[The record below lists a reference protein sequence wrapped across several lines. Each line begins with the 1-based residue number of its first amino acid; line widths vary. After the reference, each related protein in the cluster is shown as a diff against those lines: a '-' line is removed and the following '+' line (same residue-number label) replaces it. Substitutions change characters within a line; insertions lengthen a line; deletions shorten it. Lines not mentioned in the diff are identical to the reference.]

1 MLSKTLQK
9 AFNDQINHELSS
21 SYLYLSMAAFSESQ
35 NLPGFANWLKIQTR
49 EESGHAMKL
58 YKFVNERGGRVE
70 LQKIEQ
76 PPLEFNS
83 PTALF
88 EEVLKHERKITALIN
103 KLYELALKE
112 KDYPAQ
118 VLLHEFIG
126 EQVEE
131 EASASAI
138 LETLKMA
145 GEKGHAL
152 IMMDRQLARRGQG

>member
-1 MLSKTLQK
+1 MLSKELEK

-21 SYLYLSMAAFSESQ
+21 SYLYLSMAAYAESQ
-35 NLPGFANWLKIQTR
+35 NLPGFAHWLKLQTK
-49 EESGHAMKL
+49 EETGHGMKL

-70 LQKIEQ
+70 LQKIDQ
-76 PPLEFNS
+76 PILEFKS

-88 EEVLKHERKITALIN
+88 EEVLKHERKITVLIN
-103 KLYELALKE
+103 KLYELALEE
-112 KDYPAQ
+112 KDYAAQ

-131 EASASAI
+131 EATASSI

-152 IMMDRQLARRGQG
+152 IMMDRQLARRGQN

>member
-9 AFNDQINHELSS
+9 ACNDQINHELTS
-21 SYLYLSMAAFSESQ
+21 SYLYLSMAAFAESQ
-35 NLPGFANWLKIQTR
+35 NLPGFANWLKIQTK

-76 PPLEFNS
+76 PPLEFKS

-88 EEVLKHERKITALIN
+88 EEVLKHERKITGLIN
-103 KLYELALKE
+103 KLYESALKE

-118 VLLHEFIG
+118 VLLHEFIA

-152 IMMDRQLARRGQG
+152 IMMDRQLARRGQN

>member
-35 NLPGFANWLKIQTR
+35 NLPGFANWMKIQTT

-58 YKFVNERGGRVE
+58 YKFVIERGGRVE

-76 PPLEFNS
+76 PPLEFKS

-152 IMMDRQLARRGQG
+152 IMMDRQLARRGQS

>member
-1 MLSKTLQK
+1 MLSKTLLK
-9 AFNDQINHELSS
+9 AFNDQINQEFSS
-21 SYLYLSMAAFSESQ
+21 SYLYLSMAAYAESQ
-35 NLPGFANWLKIQTR
+35 NLPGFAHWLKIQTK

-58 YKFVNERGGRVE
+58 YTFINERGGRVE

-76 PPLEFNS
+76 PPLEFKS

-88 EEVLKHERKITALIN
+88 EEVLKHEQKITGLIN
-103 KLYELALKE
+103 NLYELALKE
-112 KDYPAQ
+112 KDYAAQ
-118 VLLHEFIG
+118 VLLHDFIG

-152 IMMDRQLARRGQG
+152 IMMDRQLARRGQN

>member
-1 MLSKTLQK
+1 MLSKALEK

-21 SYLYLSMAAFSESQ
+21 SYLYLSMAAYAESQ
-35 NLPGFANWLKIQTR
+35 NLPGFAHWLKLQTK
-49 EESGHAMKL
+49 EETGHGMKL

-70 LQKIEQ
+70 LQKIDQ
-76 PPLEFNS
+76 PILEFKS

-88 EEVLKHERKITALIN
+88 EEVLKHERKITVLIN
-103 KLYELALKE
+103 KLYELALEE
-112 KDYPAQ
+112 KDYAAQ

-131 EASASAI
+131 EATASSI

-152 IMMDRQLARRGQG
+152 IMMDRQLARRGQN

>member
-1 MLSKTLQK
+1 MLSKALEK

-21 SYLYLSMAAFSESQ
+21 SYLYLSMAAYAESQ
-35 NLPGFANWLKIQTR
+35 NLPGFAHWLKLQTK
-49 EESGHAMKL
+49 EETGHGMKL

-70 LQKIEQ
+70 LQKIDQ
-76 PPLEFNS
+76 PILEFKS

-88 EEVLKHERKITALIN
+88 EEVLKHERKITVLIN
-103 KLYELALKE
+103 KLYELALEE
-112 KDYPAQ
+112 KDYAAQ

-131 EASASAI
+131 EATASSI
-138 LETLKMA
+138 LETLKLA

-152 IMMDRQLARRGQG
+152 IMMDRQLARRGQN

>member
-35 NLPGFANWLKIQTR
+35 NLPGFANWMKIQTK

-76 PPLEFNS
+76 PPLEFKS

-152 IMMDRQLARRGQG
+152 IMMDRQLARRGQS

>member
-1 MLSKTLQK
+1 MLSKALEK

-21 SYLYLSMAAFSESQ
+21 SYLYLSMAAYAESQ
-35 NLPGFANWLKIQTR
+35 NLPGFAHWLKLQTK
-49 EESGHAMKL
+49 EETGHGMKL

-70 LQKIEQ
+70 LQKIDQ
-76 PPLEFNS
+76 PILEFKS

-88 EEVLKHERKITALIN
+88 EEVLKHERKITVLIN
-103 KLYELALKE
+103 KLYELALEE
-112 KDYPAQ
+112 KDYAAQ

-131 EASASAI
+131 EATASSI

-152 IMMDRQLARRGQG
+152 IMMDRQLTRRGQN

>member
-1 MLSKTLQK
+1 MLSKTLQN

-21 SYLYLSMAAFSESQ
+21 SYLYLSMAAYAESL
-35 NLPGFANWLKIQTR
+35 NLPGFANWL
-49 EESGHAMKL
+49 KL

-76 PPLEFNS
+76 PPLEFKS

-88 EEVLKHERKITALIN
+88 EEVLKHERKITVLIN
-103 KLYELALKE
+103 KLYEVALKE
-112 KDYPAQ
+112 KDYAAQ
-118 VLLHEFIG
+118 VLLHEFIT

-152 IMMDRQLARRGQG
+152 IMMDRQLARRGQN

>member
-1 MLSKTLQK
+1 
-9 AFNDQINHELSS
+9 
-21 SYLYLSMAAFSESQ
+21 MAAFSESQ
-35 NLPGFANWLKIQTR
+35 NLPGFANWMKIQTK

-58 YKFVNERGGRVE
+58 YKFVIERGGRVE

-76 PPLEFNS
+76 PPLEFKS

-88 EEVLKHERKITALIN
+88 EEVLKHERKITTLIN

-152 IMMDRQLARRGQG
+152 IMMDRQLARRGQS

>member
-9 AFNDQINHELSS
+9 AFNDQINHELTS
-21 SYLYLSMAAFSESQ
+21 SYLYLSMAAFAESQ
-35 NLPGFANWLKIQTR
+35 NLPGFANWLKIQTK
-49 EESGHAMKL
+49 EESCHAMKL

-70 LQKIEQ
+70 LQKIE
-76 PPLEFNS
+76 PPPFEFKS

-103 KLYELALKE
+103 KLYESALKE

-118 VLLHEFIG
+118 VLLHEFIA

-152 IMMDRQLARRGQG
+152 IMMDRQLARRGQS

>member
-1 MLSKTLQK
+1 MLSKTLQN

-21 SYLYLSMAAFSESQ
+21 SYLYLSMAAYAESL
-35 NLPGFANWLKIQTR
+35 NLPGFANWLKIQTK

-76 PPLEFNS
+76 PPLEFKS

-88 EEVLKHERKITALIN
+88 EEVLKHERKITVLIN
-103 KLYELALKE
+103 KLYEVALKE
-112 KDYPAQ
+112 KDYAAQ
-118 VLLHEFIG
+118 VLLHEFIT

-152 IMMDRQLARRGQG
+152 IMMDRQLARRGQN

>member
-35 NLPGFANWLKIQTR
+35 NLPGFANWMKIQTK

-58 YKFVNERGGRVE
+58 YKFVIERGGRVE

-76 PPLEFNS
+76 PPLEFKS

-152 IMMDRQLARRGQG
+152 IMMDRQLARRGQS